1 MKETDNMH
9 INEQHWKVLLIDVDQ
24 ESIFRTSKV
33 LKGNGYNVFVVDDS
47 EKAMKLCHDLSPQIV
62 VMDVKLPGK
71 DGMEILRTI
80 KEQYS
85 NIEVIVASAD
95 ADVDSM
101 LKCFRLNAADFI
113 GKPVKHDEL
122 LASAERAKKLFIAQK
137 KLQKYT
143 DFVEEKWL
151 DTSEALEKT
160 YIFQKKLIES
170 SIDGIVG
177 CDYDRKIIIFN
188 DSMEQMLDYSK
199 DTVIGKMFLYQL
211 FSSEGWET
219 FQDQLCSDELGGP
232 DKLFLSECTLISRK
246 GRKVPVRLS
255 AQVLFQKNEDIG
267 VVVFFRDLTTIKRL
281 KQQFIDQVKYLHQD
295 KMVSL
300 GKLAASV
307 VHEINNPLA
316 GVLNYIR
323 LMARLLGGKT
333 LSAEEIQKFRKYLD
347 IIGSEVKR
355 SSEIV
360 SNLLAFSRKS
370 NLEFSEV
377 DVNGV
382 LERSIMLS
390 SHKLMLSNI
399 QIQKELH
406 PGLPRVMGDFNQ
418 LQQCVLNLV
427 FNAADAMPD
436 GGSITIQS
444 NHNPGSRVVEIKVAD
459 TGRGISKENLP
470 RIFDPFFST
479 KQEGKGL
486 GLGLS
491 VVYGIIDRHRGVISA
506 ESEPGQGAVFTIQL
520 PVIEQARRG

>member
-1 MKETDNMH
+1 MH
-9 INEQHWKVLLIDVDQ
+9 TTEPHWKVLLIDADRESTDQ
-24 ESIFRTSKV
+24 MTQILGSHACTV
-33 LKGNGYNVFVVDDS
+33 LTAETGAQGLR
-47 EKAMKLCHDLSPQIV
+47 LCRDWLPQIV
-62 VMDVKLPGK
+62 ITAVRLPDMDGMDVLERIKSECPHSEVVVATVHAQV
-71 DGMEILRTI
+71 DNIL
-80 KEQYS
+80 K
-85 NIEVIVASAD
+85 A
-95 ADVDSM
+95 
-101 LKCFRLNAADFI
+101 FRLNAADFI
-113 GKPVKHDEL
+113 GKPIQDAALTAAV
-122 LASAERAKKLFIAQK
+122 ERARQRYLDLK
-137 KLQKYT
+137 KLQRYT
-143 DFVEEKWL
+143 ELIEEKWL

-160 YIFQKKLIES
+160 FKFQKKLIES

-177 CDYDRKIIIFN
+177 CDYDRRIIIFN
-188 DSMEQMLDYSK
+188 KSMEQMLEYSK
-199 DTVIGKMFLYQL
+199 GMVIGRMFLYQL

-219 FQDQLCSDELGGP
+219 FQDQLCSDDLGGE
-232 DKLFLSECTLISRK
+232 DKLFLSECTLISRRGK
-246 GRKVPVRLS
+246 KIPVRLS

-323 LMARLLGGKT
+323 LMSKLLGRNVP
-333 LSAEEIQKFRKYLD
+333 SPEEIQKFRKYLD
-347 IIGSEVKR
+347 IMGSEVQR

-370 NLEFSEV
+370 KLEFSEV

-382 LERSIMLS
+382 LEKSIMLS
-390 SHKLMLSNI
+390 SHKLMMSNI
-399 QIQKELH
+399 QIQKHLS
-406 PGLPRVMGDFNQ
+406 PAAPKVLGDFNQ

-436 GGSITIQS
+436 GGSITVESIR
-444 NHNPGSRVVEIKVAD
+444 NPGSRMVEIKVAD
-459 TGRGISKENLP
+459 TGRGISRENLP
-470 RIFDPFFST
+470 KIFDPFFST

-491 VVYGIIDRHRGVISA
+491 VVYGIIDRHKGAITA
-506 ESEPGQGAVFTIQL
+506 ESEPGQGTVFSIQL
-520 PVIEQARRG
+520 PVLEQRDRG